1 MKGYATVHEQERPT
15 QVSVGAEA
23 RAGAPVQAGRGTAA
37 IVVTYNRADV
47 LRSSLLAIRRQH
59 WAPDGVFVVD
69 NGSSDQ
75 TGSIVRSEFPE
86 VTYHRLE
93 ENLGFGGGLAAG
105 MAEAWR
111 QGYRYFWLLD
121 DDSQPAPAALE
132 QCMDVARSS
141 PGLGIIGLTGGVMR
155 WGTPEFIPEPEHPD
169 GRLAT
174 STSDWV
180 HLDGAVVPREVVD
193 RLGYPRSDYFMML
206 EDVEYSNRIKRAGFE
221 VAHFQLHQGVI
232 DRGNLGSGGDGKPS
246 PPWRGYYQT
255 RNQLFMAL
263 DHRSLAEVIG
273 WLYRQVKLIA
283 ATVLLLDR
291 KGSRVRLRMLGA
303 WHALRG
309 VRGRTVEPSP

>member
-1 MKGYATVHEQERPT
+1 MKGYATVPEQDRPMT
-15 QVSVGAEA
+15 QVELAA
-23 RAGAPVQAGRGTAA
+23 DPRDDAPVQAGHDAAA

-47 LRSSLLAIRRQH
+47 LRSSLLAIRRQE

-75 TGSIVRSEFPE
+75 TGSMVRSEFPE
-86 VTYHRLE
+86 MTYHRLE

-111 QGYRYFWLLD
+111 RGYRYFWLLD
-121 DDSQPAPAALE
+121 DDSRPAPTALK
-132 QCMDVARSS
+132 QCMDVARTN
-141 PGLGIIGLTGGVMR
+141 PGLGIIGITGGMMR
-155 WGTPEFIPEPEHPD
+155 WGIPEFTPEPERPD
-169 GRLAT
+169 GQLAT
-174 STSDWV
+174 SISDWV
-180 HLDGAVVPREVVD
+180 HLDGAVVTREVVD

-221 VAHFQLHQGVI
+221 VAHFQLYQGVI

-273 WLYRQVKLIA
+273 WLYRQLKLIA
-283 ATVLLLDR
+283 ATILMLDR
-291 KGSRVRLRMLGA
+291 KGLRVRLRLLGA

-309 VRGRTVEPSP
+309 VRGRTVEPT

>member
-1 MKGYATVHEQERPT
+1 MHEQERPAT
-15 QVSVGAEA
+15 GDWLDGRLLTSESAAQ
-23 RAGAPVQAGRGTAA
+23 AGAGGGRGTAA
-37 IVVTYNRADV
+37 VVVTYNRADV
-47 LRSSLLAIRRQH
+47 LRSSLLAIAGQE
-59 WAPDGVFVVD
+59 WVPDRVFVVD

-75 TGSIVRSEFPE
+75 TGAMVRSEFPD
-86 VTYHRLE
+86 VAYHRLE

-111 QGYRYFWLLD
+111 QGYGYFWLLD
-121 DDSQPAPAALE
+121 DDSQPAPGALK
-132 QCMDVARSS
+132 QCLDVAGNSS
-141 PGLGIIGLTGGVMR
+141 GLGIIGLTGGSMR
-155 WGTPEFIPEPEHPD
+155 WGTPEFTPEPERPD
-169 GRLAT
+169 GLLAT
-174 STSDWV
+174 TSADWV

-232 DRGNLGSGGDGKPS
+232 ERGNLGSGGDGKPS

-263 DHRSLAEVIG
+263 DHRSLPEVMG
-273 WLYRQVKLIA
+273 WLYRQAKLIT
-283 ATVLLLDR
+283 ATLLLLDR
-291 KGSRVRLRMLGA
+291 KSVRVGLRLLGA

-309 VRGRTVEPSP
+309 VRGKTVEPGP